1 MKIERV
7 KLIQDFSQ
15 GKIQEVIR
23 ISCCRAKMEVCNN
36 KLDIQVSQ
44 YRRIVVKIKI
54 KTKIEIIIALNNSN
68 NR

>member
-7 KLIQDFSQ
+7 KLIQGFSQ

-23 ISCCRAKMEVCNN
+23 ILCCRAKMEVCNN
-36 KLDIQVSQ
+36 KLDIQVSL

-54 KTKIEIIIALNNSN
+54 KTKIETIIALNNSN